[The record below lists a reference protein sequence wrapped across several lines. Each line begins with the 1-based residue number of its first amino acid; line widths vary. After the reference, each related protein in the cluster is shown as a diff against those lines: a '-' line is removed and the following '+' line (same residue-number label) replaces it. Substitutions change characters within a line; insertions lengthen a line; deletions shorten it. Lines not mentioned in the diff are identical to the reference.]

1 MEKVTKPKIL
11 KEKRKINKNSNNNN
25 NNNNNSYDIK
35 KIGIIIIKKDWQ
47 LGTQHNS

>member
-25 NNNNNSYDIK
+25 NNNSYDIK
-35 KIGIIIIKKDWQ
+35 KIGIIIIKKD
-47 LGTQHNS
+47 